1 MPWSYY
7 RTVALIHKHK
17 VKAGGVSLFYF
28 SIFKGRQVIFLHLLI
43 CLFNISFT
51 EVGKSFLRLS
61 YTFYFLYL
69 TSFTVY
75 NFFVNLFYNFFLGL
89 NISGIVLFL
98 IHGSCVTVCSC
109 CSFSA
114 FSLLFCFAL
123 TISCLDSP
131 FSSQFLNFP
140 CTIHSPLLNNPWHFP
155 HYLECLFNPVL
166 YLLPSSSCL
175 SFLSPHQSSFSFPL
189 SLFTSC
195 LLFSSSSACS
205 FLLFSLFALH
215 CLLLFAFFSLLI
227 FLFLF
232 LPCSPFWFLFSIYK
246 YKDKF

>member
-51 EVGKSFLRLS
+51 EVGKSFFQLHILLS
-61 YTFYFLYL
+61 LFNIFYSLQFL
-69 TSFTVY
+69 
-75 NFFVNLFYNFFLGL
+75 VNLFYNFFLGL

-155 HYLECLFNPVL
+155 HILNVFSPSFISSAIFF
-166 YLLPSSSCL
+166 LLVFSISSSIFF
-175 SFLSPHQSSFSFPL
+175 FLSSFSIC
-189 SLFTSC
+189 SC